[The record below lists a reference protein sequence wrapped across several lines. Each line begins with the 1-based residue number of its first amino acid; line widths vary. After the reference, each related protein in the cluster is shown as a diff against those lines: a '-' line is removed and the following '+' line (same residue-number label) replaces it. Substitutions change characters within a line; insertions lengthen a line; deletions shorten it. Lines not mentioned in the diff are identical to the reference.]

1 MDQKASIIQR
11 INAVMAEVSYVKK
24 DAQVSGGGGGS
35 YSAVSHDQVVSMVRA
50 AMVKHGIVCYPE
62 QVSGEMLIMRGGEV
76 KMHLYS
82 GQYRVHFVGLDGDEI
97 VAVVHA
103 HANDNGDKAPGKA
116 LTYAV
121 KSAMLKVFNL
131 ETGVNDESREEARG
145 NQRSAIDESD
155 AFMDYCADT
164 LPVLQKAA
172 SQGTKALQHGFAALP
187 AGQHKQALWK
197 QHGAALK
204 DAAAKVSP

>member
-1 MDQKASIIQR
+1 MDQKKSIIQR
-11 INAVMAEVSYVKK
+11 INAVMADVSYVKK

-35 YSAVSHDQVVSMVRA
+35 YSAVSHDQVVSMVRS
-50 AMVKHGIVCYPE
+50 AMVNHGIVCYPE

-82 GQYRVHFVGLDGDEI
+82 GQYRVHFAGLDGDEI

-145 NQRSAIDESD
+145 NNRSAMDDSD
-155 AFMDYCADT
+155 AFLDYCAAT
-164 LPVLQKAA
+164 LPSLQKAA
-172 SQGTKALQHGFAALP
+172 AQGTKALQHCFAKLP
-187 AGQHKQALWK
+187 AAPHKQAFWK

-204 DAAAKVSP
+204 ESAAKVAP